1 MVIVQVKNFGA
12 GSDSPGKLFLAP
24 LLIVEFLAPS
34 TQRLAPSFKLKVEP
48 LAPSFKLRVEH
59 RAPSTK
65 L

>member
-34 TQRLAPSFKLKVEP
+34 TQRLAPSFKLKVER
-48 LAPSFKLRVEH
+48 LAPSFKLRVELF
-59 RAPSTK
+59 PCN
-65 L
+65 